1 MGVVER
7 GAGWGSGLQIELS
20 DHAVVRVGV
29 ECRVYRSSASASASV
44 VSLAVAC
51 CAGSLKGSIFRSS
64 EPMVR
69 LALTSRL

>member
-29 ECRVYRSSASASASV
+29 ECRVYRAL

-51 CAGSLKGSIFRSS
+51 CAGSLKGLILRS
-64 EPMVR
+64 EPTRYV
-69 LALTSRL
+69 AV